1 MFEIGNTLLSEDIIE
16 NEFICNLSKCKG
28 ACCIH
33 GDAGAPL
40 DEEEIS
46 ILQNI
51 YEDVKPYLRQNAI
64 ESIEHQGTYIEENG
78 EYTTPL
84 VDGKEC
90 VYVIFDKNNFAKCG
104 IEKAYEEGKVN
115 YKKPISCHL
124 YPIRIKKYRNFE
136 AVNYDKWD
144 ICSDACLLGK
154 ELKIPVF
161 KFLKEPLIRKYGK
174 DWYEELELIV
184 QNYYNKDTNN

>member
-1 MFEIGNTLLSEDIIE
+1 MFEIGDTLLSEEIIE

-40 DEEEIS
+40 EEEEIS

-64 ESIEHQGTYIEENG
+64 ESIEYQGTYIKENG

-90 VYVIFDKNNFAKCG
+90 VYVIF
-104 IEKAYEEGKVN
+104 
-115 YKKPISCHL
+115 
-124 YPIRIKKYRNFE
+124 
-136 AVNYDKWD
+136 
-144 ICSDACLLGK
+144 
-154 ELKIPVF
+154 
-161 KFLKEPLIRKYGK
+161 LI
-174 DWYEELELIV
+174 L
-184 QNYYNKDTNN
+184 